1 MIVSEQADQ
10 LMALIPSKIIHTQI
24 NHKTI
29 CLMANSDEAF
39 TLLLKFRSFIKTFN
53 YQDGT
58 MDDAFLALTGR
69 RMR

>member
-1 MIVSEQADQ
+1 
-10 LMALIPSKIIHTQI
+10 
-24 NHKTI
+24 
-29 CLMANSDEAF
+29 MANSDEAL